1 MTAHVIPFPRARH
14 HPFIRKQA
22 LRMASL
28 PHAAAAERH
37 LSNQLG
43 ILAANLAKQGV
54 PGDRISAELRA
65 VDCAIRAE
73 LWRAV
78 ITPGGAA

>member
-14 HPFIRKQA
+14 HPFILKQA
-22 LRMASL
+22 QRMASA
-28 PHAAAAERH
+28 PNAAAAERH
-37 LSNQLG
+37 LANQMG
-43 ILAANLAKQGV
+43 ILAANFAKQGI
-54 PGDRISAELRA
+54 PADRITIELRA
-65 VDCAIRAE
+65 VELRIRAE